1 MTTNT
6 ENQTATST
14 SVDNAATK
22 TNTPN
27 KSTREFGLLSMI
39 AMVMGIVIGS
49 GIFAKNAGL
58 VGTNGSIY
66 ITFAAWAVGAFLV
79 LAIVIA
85 FLELFTMTEK
95 ANEQATYANWGR
107 MLINPTFAKIAGIY
121 FIYVNLPI
129 SIVTMAYFAG
139 NRIMDVVFV
148 SWMGLEPLWAY
159 FLIRV
164 FVVIALLAYFFTV
177 NGFYTKPG
185 RYLSNIGTSVKVIPL
200 AFVFFL
206 FVIMMMVDIGS
217 LNPIFSKDFND
228 ALGETS
234 GIKNDGISGLLVF
247 AATMPAII
255 FVFDGFLT
263 SGSLSKEAKNPNTY
277 RSAVLIGI
285 IAITVVY
292 FTYSFGVF
300 SLGDPF
306 TDTATGASLSWN
318 EYQALSD
325 TSSIEM
331 NGNYGEINNAILAVW
346 ENAGWLADIITL
358 IVAISIITSVSG
370 ITMSCMR
377 GVADMSANNFMADP
391 EGKAIT
397 RNAHNSLPGAMKTVM
412 LLSIGY
418 LAIDTALDAIAIPSD
433 SWTQATDYHLT
444 AGSDFFSNLTS
455 VGSFIIMAIL
465 LGGGL
470 RNRKTGRV
478 ESEKFRV
485 FVPAAIIAISTLAI
499 IVVIYVLQIFWFSTS
514 AAYGS
519 AEYWNYVRMY
529 TVQIVVA
536 IIWVVATPLWFVYL
550 NSRTSKLSKEQLDAK
565 QIIIDNYKN

>member
-14 SVDNAATK
+14 SVDSAATK
-22 TNTPN
+22 TNIPN

-148 SWMGLEPLWAY
+148 GWMGLDPLWAY

-185 RYLSNIGTSVKVIPL
+185 KYLSNIGTSVKVIPL

-206 FVIMMMVDIGS
+206 FVIMMMVDFGS

-228 ALGETS
+228 ALGATS

-306 TDTATGASLSWN
+306 VDAAGNSLSWN

-325 TSSIEM
+325 TSGIEM

-412 LLSIGY
+412 LLSVGY
-418 LAIDTALDAIAIPSD
+418 LAIDTALDAIAIPAD
-433 SWTQATDYHLT
+433 SWGQATDYHLT

-485 FVPAAIIAISTLAI
+485 FIPAAIIAISTLAI
-499 IVVIYVLQIFWFSTS
+499 IVVIYVFQIFWFSTS

-519 AEYWNYVRMY
+519 SEYWNYVRMY

-536 IIWVVATPLWFVYL
+536 VIWIVATPLWFVYL